1 MICAHEITS
10 IHYGGTLTKHILH
23 IFFLITIIQSRQF
36 EIIPQTKKLEFGAYG
51 EIAYRHFDYGP
62 NQKASVNGSLPDS
75 RAEVDIPRF
84 ALKLESY
91 FTEDIYLEAEVEFE
105 HLGTGSSLELEYEEF
120 GEYEF
125 ESEKGGEV
133 LLEELHITK
142 EFSEGISARFGR
154 LIVPVGLLNVA
165 HLPTDYFTSVE
176 SESETRLT
184 PSVWSENGLEIF
196 GQLSNS
202 IKYKALIVNGLESTG
217 FSSEKWI
224 TEGHQ
229 VKFETIKATNL
240 AFVLRLD
247 MDVIQD
253 FTFGVSGYYGN
264 TSRNRP
270 KPEDMDDVDGNV
282 SIGDFHAV
290 YNNGDFITR
299 GLVQYG
305 HLENSD
311 IISQKNSSISRNIQA
326 PRTPVA
332 EGALLYYIEAGYNIL
347 KFFDDTTSWKL
358 FPFGR
363 YEYYNSMEQ
372 VAGTVFADPRFK
384 RNILTFGLNL
394 FVLPNLVLKADYSM
408 RNVGGFNSNYNDE
421 NTFGLSIGFY
431 DWFVEF

>member
-1 MICAHEITS
+1 MYDSLA
-10 IHYGGTLTKHILH
+10 
-23 IFFLITIIQSRQF
+23 QV
-36 EIIPQTKKLEFGAYG
+36 KKLEFGAYG

-62 NQKASVNGSLPDS
+62 NQRASLTGSLPDN

-84 ALKLESY
+84 ALTLESY
-91 FTEDIYLEAEVEFE
+91 FTDDIYLEAEVEFE
-105 HLGTGSSLELEYEEF
+105 HLGTGSSFELEYEEF

-142 EFSEGISARFGR
+142 EFAQEIKARFGR
-154 LIVPVGLLNVA
+154 VIVPIGLLNVQ

-176 SESETRLT
+176 SESETKIT

-196 GQLSNS
+196 GQLFSS
-202 IKYKALIVNGLESTG
+202 LKYRALVVNGLESTG

-229 VKFETIKATNL
+229 AKFETIKATNL

-247 MDVIQD
+247 LDAINNL
-253 FTFGVSGYYGN
+253 TFGISGYYGN
-264 TSRNRP
+264 TSGNRP
-270 KPEDMDDVDGNV
+270 KPEDMKDVNGNV
-282 SIGDFHAV
+282 GIGDFHAV
-290 YNNGDFITR
+290 YNDGDFISR

-311 IISQKNSSISRNIQA
+311 IISQRNASISRNSQA

-332 EGALLYYIEAGYNIL
+332 EGALLYYIEAGYNVMRL
-347 KFFDDTTSWKL
+347 FDETTSWKL

-372 VAGTVFADPRFK
+372 VTGSVYADPRFK
-384 RNILTFGLNL
+384 RDIISFGLNL
-394 FVLPNLVLKADYSM
+394 FILPNIVLKTDYTM
-408 RNVGGFNSNYNDE
+408 RFVGGFDSNYNQE

-431 DWFVEF
+431 DTLVDF

>member
-1 MICAHEITS
+1 MPNT
-10 IHYGGTLTKHILH
+10 ILL
-23 IFFLITIIQSRQF
+23 LIALFVVSNLRADILFAQS
-36 EIIPQTKKLEFGAYG
+36 KKLEFGAYG

-62 NQKASVNGSLPDS
+62 NQRASLNGSLPDN

-84 ALKLESY
+84 ALTLESY
-91 FTEDIYLEAEVEFE
+91 FTDDIYLEAEVEFE
-105 HLGTGSSLELEYEEF
+105 HLGTGSSFELEYEEF

-142 EFSEGISARFGR
+142 EFSEEISARFGR
-154 LIVPVGLLNVA
+154 VIVPVGLLNVQ

-176 SESETRLT
+176 SESETRIT
-184 PSVWSENGLEIF
+184 PAVWSENGLEIF
-196 GQLSNS
+196 GQLFTVL
-202 IKYKALIVNGLESTG
+202 KYRALVVNGLESTG

-224 TEGHQ
+224 VEGHQ
-229 VKFETIKATNL
+229 AKFETIKATNL
-240 AFVLRLD
+240 ALVLRLD
-247 MDVIQD
+247 LAAVQN

-264 TSRNRP
+264 TSGNRP
-270 KPEDMDDVDGNV
+270 KPEDMNDVNGNV
-282 SIGDFHAV
+282 GIGDFHAV
-290 YNNGDFITR
+290 YNDGDLITR
-299 GLVQYG
+299 GLIQYG

-311 IISQKNSSISRNIQA
+311 IISQRNASISRNIQA

-347 KFFDDTTSWKL
+347 KFIDGTSSWKL

-372 VAGTVFADPRFK
+372 VTGSVFADPRFK
-384 RNILTFGLNL
+384 RDVISFGLNL
-394 FVLPNLVLKADYSM
+394 FVLPNIVLKTDYTM
-408 RNVGGFNSNYNDE
+408 RFVGGFDSNYNQE

-431 DWFVEF
+431 DTFVNF

>member
-1 MICAHEITS
+1 MIRI
-10 IHYGGTLTKHILH
+10 ILL
-23 IFFLITIIQSRQF
+23 ILITLNLIQDKQF
-36 EIIPQTKKLEFGAYG
+36 EINAQAKKLKFGAYG

-62 NQKASVNGSLPDS
+62 NQRASLSGSLPDS

-105 HLGTGSSLELEYEEF
+105 HLGTGSALELEYEEF

-125 ESEKGGEV
+125 ETEKGGEV

-142 EFSEGISARFGR
+142 EFSDEISLRFGR
-154 LIVPVGLLNVA
+154 MVVPVGLLNVY

-176 SESETRLT
+176 SESETRIT
-184 PSVWSENGLEIF
+184 PSVWSENGLELF
-196 GQLSNS
+196 GLLSNL
-202 IKYKALIVNGLESTG
+202 IKYRVLVLNGLESTG

-229 VKFETIKATNL
+229 AKFETIKATNV
-240 AFVLRLD
+240 AFVLR
-247 MDVIQD
+247 VD
-253 FTFGVSGYYGN
+253 FVTSSSFMIGVSGYYGN
-264 TSRNRP
+264 TSGNRP
-270 KPEDMDDVDGNV
+270 KPEDMKDVDGNV
-282 SIGDFHAV
+282 GIGDLHVV
-290 YNNGDFITR
+290 YNDGDFITR

-311 IISQKNSSISRNIQA
+311 IISQRNASISRNIQA

-332 EGALLYYIEAGYNIL
+332 EGAFLYYVEAGYNIL
-347 KFFDDTTSWKL
+347 KFFDDSTSWKL

-372 VAGTVFADPRFK
+372 VTGNVFADPRFK
-384 RNILTFGLNL
+384 RDLISFGLNL
-394 FVLPNLVLKADYSM
+394 FVLPNIVLKTDYTM
-408 RNVGGFNSNYNDE
+408 RFVGGFDSNYNQE

-431 DWFVEF
+431 DWFVDF

>member
-1 MICAHEITS
+1 MIRL
-10 IHYGGTLTKHILH
+10 TLLLVISFIALQGNQCK
-23 IFFLITIIQSRQF
+23 IIAQS
-36 EIIPQTKKLEFGAYG
+36 KKIKFGAYG

-62 NQKASVNGSLPDS
+62 NQRASLTGSLPDS

-142 EFSEGISARFGR
+142 EFSKEISTRFGR
-154 LIVPVGLLNVA
+154 VIVPIGLLNVA

-176 SESETRLT
+176 TESETRIT
-184 PSVWSENGLEIF
+184 PAVWSENGFEIF
-196 GQLSNS
+196 GQLFNS
-202 IKYKALIVNGLESTG
+202 LKYRALVVNGLESTG
-217 FSSEKWI
+217 FSSERWV

-240 AFVLRLD
+240 AVVLRLD
-247 MDVIQD
+247 FDAITN
-253 FTFGVSGYYGN
+253 FNFGISGYYGN
-264 TSRNRP
+264 TSGNRP
-270 KPEDMDDVDGNV
+270 KPEDMKDVDGNV
-282 SIGDFHAV
+282 GIGDLHAV
-290 YNNGDFITR
+290 YDDGDLIAR

-311 IISQKNSSISRNIQA
+311 IISQRNSSISRNIQA

-332 EGALLYYIEAGYNIL
+332 EGALLYYVEAGYNVL
-347 KFFDDTTSWKL
+347 NFFDNSTSWKL

-372 VAGTVFADPRFK
+372 VAGTVFADPRFQ
-384 RNILTFGLNL
+384 RNILTFGLNF

-408 RNVGGFNSNYNDE
+408 RKVGGFDSQYNDE